1 MIPVTNAPADS
12 ARCRPTP
19 NHREAPPLPKQLIL
33 ILGGARSGKSA
44 FAERLARAAQNVLF
58 VATAEPLDDDMARRI
73 AAHRGARPAHWRTLE
88 EPLNLA
94 AAIPPALAAA
104 DIVLLDCLTLWVSN
118 MLLKAETALDAGG
131 AEASILASA
140 AELLDLYETS
150 TATWILVSN
159 EVGLGVVP
167 PSPLGRAYRDALG
180 RVNALAAARADKV
193 YLMTAGLALDLTAL
207 GARRPPDLT
216 PDLRPDLAAD
226 LGAERE

>member
-1 MIPVTNAPADS
+1 M
-12 ARCRPTP
+12 
-19 NHREAPPLPKQLIL
+19 PKQLTL

-44 FAERLARAAQNVLF
+44 FAERLARAAKNVLF

-73 AAHRGARPAHWRTLE
+73 AAHRRARPAHWRTLE

-94 AAIPPALAAA
+94 AAIPPALANA

-118 MLLKAETALDAGG
+118 MLLKAETALDPAA
-131 AEASILASA
+131 AEAAILAA
-140 AELLDLYETS
+140 ATELLDICETS
-150 TATWILVSN
+150 NAAWILVSN

-167 PSPLGRAYRDALG
+167 ASPLGRAYRDALG
-180 RVNALAAARADKV
+180 KVNALAAARADKV

-216 PDLRPDLAAD
+216 PDLGIGSEAD
-226 LGAERE
+226 PE